1 MAVGSG
7 REGTTE
13 DYGKEGLEYIK
24 NDYRVWKRG
33 LTGNFHQLK
42 IYTLW
47 SVFLDGA
54 KGGINFWCG

>member
-47 SVFLDGA
+47 HPCTKVLLVMPTGR
-54 KGGINFWCG
+54 